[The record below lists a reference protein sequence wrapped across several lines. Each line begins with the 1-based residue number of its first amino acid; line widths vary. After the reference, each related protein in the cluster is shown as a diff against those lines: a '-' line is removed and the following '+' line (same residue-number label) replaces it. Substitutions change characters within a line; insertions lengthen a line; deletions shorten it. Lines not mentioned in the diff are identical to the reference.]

1 MSRQVQPQL
10 LRRSLVVALSCL
22 CFSGL
27 ASAQTHLRIAGNFA
41 GDHSSSIAMQQ
52 FKKEVDT
59 ASKGALIIDVFDN
72 QQLGGAQE
80 NVTQTRSGTID
91 MCWVGMAFLS
101 RTVPELEAV
110 SLPFMFPSREV
121 AYKVM
126 DGPAVDLIETK
137 MADKGFTSLGFMEL
151 GLRQVTNSQRPIKTM
166 ADLKGLK
173 IRLQPIETHLATF
186 RALGANPLPM
196 DIKEVY
202 SALEQKVIDG
212 QDNPFA
218 LILASRFYEVQKYV
232 SNTGHFFDFISV
244 VANKK
249 KFEALPADQQKIL
262 RTAMTNAIA
271 WQRGVSVKADAD
283 ALVELQKKGMTY
295 TEMPASERAAMK
307 AATAHIVDD
316 VKKRIGAPF
325 VDQVLAEVKKA
336 GG

>member
-1 MSRQVQPQL
+1 MIAASSLLLPRRANASIRMISLAFNSQQQNPQQLAADEFRQKL
-10 LRRSLVVALSCL
+10 MGMAGKHFVVDA
-22 CFSGL
+22 
-27 ASAQTHLRIAGNFA
+27 RAGNSLGSENIILA
-41 GDHSSSIAMQQ
+41 AAQSGA
-52 FKKEVDT
+52 VDV
-59 ASKGALIIDVFDN
+59 AVIS
-72 QQLGGAQE
+72 GGVVSA
-80 NVTQTRSGTID
+80 
-91 MCWVGMAFLS
+91 
-101 RTVPELEAV
+101 TVPEMSVFDIPFLFRDSAHAKAV
-110 SLPFMFPSREV
+110 
-121 AYKVM
+121 AQ
-126 DGPAVDLIETK
+126 GPLGTAIAAK
-137 MADKGFTSLGFMEL
+137 FADKKLTLLAFGKQGF
-151 GLRQVTNSQRPIKTM
+151 RNITNSKHPIRSP
-166 ADLKGLK
+166 ADVKGLK
-173 IRLQPIETHLATF
+173 IRVIPNETYKMTF
-186 RALGANPLPM
+186 KALGAEVVPMEFPL
-196 DIKEVY
+196 VY
-202 SALEQKVIDG
+202 AALKDGRLDG
-212 QDNPFA
+212 QENPVA
-218 LILASRFYEVQKYV
+218 TIAASRFYEVQKYV

>member
-1 MSRQVQPQL
+1 MRHTVKAVL
-10 LRRSLVVALSCL
+10 
-22 CFSGL
+22 FSGL
-27 ASAQTHLRIAGNFA
+27 LCGLQWATPALAQEKLRIAGNFA
-41 GDHSSSIAMQQ
+41 ADHSSSIAMQL
-52 FKKEVDT
+52 FKKEVET
-59 ASKGALIIDVFDN
+59 ASKGAVIIEVFDN
-72 QQLGGAQE
+72 MQLGGAQE
-80 NVTQTRSGTID
+80 NVTQTRAGTIH
-91 MCWVGMAFLS
+91 MTWVGMAFLS

-126 DGPAVDLIETK
+126 DGAAVDLIEGK

-151 GLRQVTNSQRPIKTM
+151 GLRQVTNSQRPVKTM

-173 IRLQPIETHLATF
+173 IRMQPIETHLATF
-186 RALGANPLPM
+186 RALGANPQPM

-218 LILASRFYEVQKYV
+218 LILASRFFEVQKYV
-232 SNTGHFFDFISV
+232 SNTGHFFDFIAV

-249 KFEALPADQQKIL
+249 RFEALSPEHQKIV
-262 RTAMTNAIA
+262 RTAMGTAIA
-271 WQRGVSVKADAD
+271 SQRAAAVKADAD
-283 ALVELQKKGMTY
+283 SLAELQKKGMTY
-295 TEMPASERAAMK
+295 SEMPASEREAMK
-307 AATAHIVDD
+307 KATAAVVDD
-316 VKKRIGAPF
+316 VKKRLGAPF